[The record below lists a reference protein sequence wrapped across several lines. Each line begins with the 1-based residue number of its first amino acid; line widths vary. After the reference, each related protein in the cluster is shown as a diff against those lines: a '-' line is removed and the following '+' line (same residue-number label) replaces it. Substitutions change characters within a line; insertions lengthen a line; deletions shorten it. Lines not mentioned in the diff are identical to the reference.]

1 MILLADNTGVGLS
14 AGTSASLK
22 TVMNDALTGISSGGK
37 INPFASDLTLGGI
50 ISALLPYT
58 FYFAGLIL
66 FIYLIIGGFGFLTS
80 AGNPDKT
87 KAAQGKITTAL
98 IGFIIVFASFWL
110 IQLVEVV
117 FGISIL
123 K

>member
-1 MILLADNTGVGLS
+1 MTKTLAQIDFNSLRQAAFGTGG
-14 AGTSASLK
+14 SAS
-22 TVMNDALTGISSGGK
+22 AGK
-37 INPFASDLTLGGI
+37 INLSDDTNLGGI

-58 FYFAGLIL
+58 YYFAGLLL
-66 FIYLIIGGFGFLTS
+66 FIYLLWGGLGYLTS

-87 KAAQGKITTAL
+87 KSAQGKITTAL
-98 IGFIIVFASFWL
+98 IGFVIVFTSWWL